1 MGAVAT
7 GATVVGVGAAQ
18 DANAIAIVA
27 MLARLMVLLPLNFD
41 IILILSFARFF

>member
-18 DANAIAIVA
+18 DAKAIAMAA
-27 MLARLMVLLPLNFD
+27 MLARLMVLLPLNCDVIF
-41 IILILSFARFF
+41 ILSCTRF